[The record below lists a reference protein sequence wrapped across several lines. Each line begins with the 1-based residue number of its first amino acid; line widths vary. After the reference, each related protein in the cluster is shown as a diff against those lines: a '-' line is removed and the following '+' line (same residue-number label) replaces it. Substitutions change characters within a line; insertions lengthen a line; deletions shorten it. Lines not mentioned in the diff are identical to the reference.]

1 MTDSNLAAHNA
12 ILASAR
18 HMTGTIEENK
28 KRAREAA
35 LSMGFDL
42 PKRCEVLLPG
52 QHEGKT
58 PLERWL
64 SSEGPRLMDLAFFGF
79 KKGD

>member
-1 MTDSNLAAHNA
+1 
-12 ILASAR
+12 
-18 HMTGTIEENK
+18 MTGTIEENK
-28 KRAREAA
+28 KKAREAA

-52 QHEGKT
+52 QDEGKT

-64 SSEGPRLMDLAFFGF
+64 SS
-79 KKGD
+79 

>member
-1 MTDSNLAAHNA
+1 
-12 ILASAR
+12 
-18 HMTGTIEENK
+18 MTGTIEENK

-35 LSMGFDL
+35 LSMGFEL

-52 QHEGKT
+52 QNEGKT

-64 SSEGPRLMDLAFFGF
+64 SSTDDGVLQVQEGWLHSKLGSSIAGLRLG
-79 KKGD
+79 

>member
-1 MTDSNLAAHNA
+1 
-12 ILASAR
+12 
-18 HMTGTIEENK
+18 MTGTIEENK
-28 KRAREAA
+28 KKAREAA

-64 SSEGPRLMDLAFFGF
+64 SEEPRFTDNGVLQVQEGWLHSKLGSSIAGLRLG
-79 KKGD
+79 

>member
-1 MTDSNLAAHNA
+1 LTDSNLAAHNA

-28 KRAREAA
+28 KKAREAA

-64 SSEGPRLMDLAFFGF
+64 SS
-79 KKGD
+79 